1 MADIRVLY
9 TEEMIGYG
17 HPSKQDTLNRGLM
30 VSHDASGH
38 HSSVD
43 FPSFYLDSNGT
54 GQSIT
59 TTGATTINL
68 STAGI
73 RFNEGFTISSTGFSC
88 PSTGKYLVGASI
100 RPKNGLAGIY
110 ETILL
115 FRNSSKI
122 AEGNLINAH
131 ATNYYQNSINAIVA
145 CESTTD
151 IFSFKYYLSGGTAAL
166 ASDANCQYFYSYKV
180 GP

>member
-17 HPSKQDTLNRGLM
+17 HPSKQDTLNRGLL

-59 TTGATTINL
+59 ATGTTTINL

-73 RFNEGFTISSTGFSC
+73 RFNEGFTITSTGFTC
-88 PSTGKYLVGASI
+88 PSTGKYLVGGSI
-100 RPKNGLAGIY
+100 RPKNGMAEIF
-110 ETILL
+110 ETIMIR
-115 FRNSSKI
+115 RNTSGI
-122 AEGNLINAH
+122 AEGNLVCAH
-131 ATNYYQNSINAIVA
+131 ASNYYQCSINVIVA

-151 IFSFKYYLSGGTAAL
+151 VFSYQYYLSGGTAAL